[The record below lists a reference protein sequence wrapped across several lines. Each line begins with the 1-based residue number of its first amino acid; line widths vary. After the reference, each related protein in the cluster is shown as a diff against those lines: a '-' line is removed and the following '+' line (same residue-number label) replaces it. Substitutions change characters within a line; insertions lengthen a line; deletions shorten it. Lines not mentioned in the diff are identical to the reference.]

1 MKPLRIV
8 VVDDEVLI
16 RMDLKEI
23 LTELGHKVVG
33 EAGNGEAALD
43 LIQRIKPDMAILDVK
58 MEKIDGIK
66 VAKLIVGQKICAVLL
81 LTAYNEEELIR
92 RAMDAGVVGY
102 LTKPI
107 TEKELEPALQLGYA
121 RYQEILDLKQKK
133 VVLKKALD
141 MSICKEKLKN
151 IQ

>member
-92 RAMDAGVVGY
+92 RRWMPGLWGILQSQLPRKNLSLPCSLAMQD
-102 LTKPI
+102 I
-107 TEKELEPALQLGYA
+107 
-121 RYQEILDLKQKK
+121 KK
-133 VVLKKALD
+133 YW
-141 MSICKEKLKN
+141 I
-151 IQ
+151 